1 MPVQPLSAL
10 ATAWHYIMRFLGFP
24 AHDPIRLRTI
34 LDLQG
39 DDPDP
44 KRDAD
49 FDLDS
54 CMRSCE
60 AAFAR
65 GNFDPVLRRCR
76 LKKIQM
82 MKSPRSDDVLE
93 CVSVLMTVVA
103 ADRGSWSF
111 WPQPVGALKLECF
124 VDPKSNPEDETHGDG
139 VVAGDS
145 ISTAQE
151 QTPSANP
158 FDQPST
164 SASKPASAPPD
175 AVAAAPS
182 AFRHHVL
189 VYNHDP
195 GVDYAKEYLI
205 FTYTF
210 RPWHRPRELARLAAV
225 VATLRDYGPPWP
237 ETEPNGVQ
245 TRCYW
250 FAALVFRN
258 LVGIA
263 ANTLRSKSDVK
274 LPSRLEAGTT
284 L

>member
-1 MPVQPLSAL
+1 
-10 ATAWHYIMRFLGFP
+10 MRFLRVP
-24 AHDPIRLRTI
+24 AHDPIGLRTI

-39 DDPDP
+39 DEPDP

-54 CMRSCE
+54 CMRSYE
-60 AAFAR
+60 ASFAR
-65 GNFDPVLRRCR
+65 GDFDPVLRRCR

-124 VDPKSNPEDETHGDG
+124 VDPKSNSEAETHGDG

-145 ISTAQE
+145 TAQE
-151 QTPSANP
+151 QTPSANS

-164 SASKPASAPPD
+164 SAPPSGESTSNPPSAPSG
-175 AVAAAPS
+175 AVPAAPS

-195 GVDYAKEYLI
+195 GVDYAKEYLL

-225 VATLRDYGPPWP
+225 VATLQDHGPPWP

-250 FAALVFRN
+250 FAALVFRD